1 MTAFSRT
8 PRLMKGAIV
17 GLDPLNPLASV
28 TVFQYN
34 PDTMTRTLAA
44 QTTGGE
50 GSDRA
55 EPMRIKGAAV
65 ETIGIEVEVDA
76 TDQLERGDGVATS
89 MGVYPQ
95 LSALEMLLYPKTAL
109 VVANTVLLALGTIEI
124 LPPMAPF
131 TLFIWGPKRILPVRI
146 TGLTITEEA
155 HDPQLNPIRAK
166 VSLQMRVLT
175 YSDLPITHPGYAMFL
190 AHQAVK
196 EAMAVVG
203 SVGSLSAVAG
213 GVPIL

>member
-1 MTAFSRT
+1 MTSFTRT

-34 PDTMTRTLAA
+34 PDTMTRTLNA

-146 TGLTITEEA
+146 TALTITEEA

>member
-1 MTAFSRT
+1 MTSFSRA
-8 PRLMKGAIV
+8 PRLTKGALV

-28 TVFQYN
+28 VVFQYN
-34 PDTMTRTLAA
+34 PDQMTRTLNA

-55 EPMRIKGAAV
+55 EPMRLKGAAV
-65 ETIGIEVEVDA
+65 ETIGLTVEVDA
-76 TDQLERGDGVATS
+76 TDQLERGDGVAAA

-95 LSALEMLLYPKTAL
+95 LSSLEMMLYPKTAL
-109 VVANTVLLALGTIEI
+109 VVANTVLLAMGTIEI

-131 TLFIWGPKRILPVRI
+131 TLFIWGPKRILPVRL
-146 TGLTITEEA
+146 TSLTITEDA
-155 HDPQLNPIRAK
+155 HDPALNPIRAS
-166 VSLQMRVLT
+166 VQMSLRVLT
-175 YSDLPITHPGYAMFL
+175 YSDLPITHPGYALFL

-203 SVGSLSAVAG
+203 SVGSLGAVAG